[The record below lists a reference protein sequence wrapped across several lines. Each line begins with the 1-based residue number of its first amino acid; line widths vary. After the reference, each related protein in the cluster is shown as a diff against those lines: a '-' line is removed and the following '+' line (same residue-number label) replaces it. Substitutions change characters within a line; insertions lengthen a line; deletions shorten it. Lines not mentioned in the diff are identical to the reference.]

1 LKSGGVAL
9 FLAQRVEQAFRIEM
23 CGPRAD
29 THQTSGARDL
39 DAVAKANAGLLSTDG
54 SRQRMALA
62 LPVVRRER
70 NVGSSRRGFCSRGE
84 ERLYRCLDKLLEHK
98 TALFDYLRQRWQDLF
113 GADTAYLL
121 AHYFVFERSGRAVH
135 DEYVRFGWWISP
147 QFFKSRSLVFGSPIL
162 AFPRLGFSWHSD
174 MIVHI
179 TSIAVPVF
187 TSYLGHKNFSLC
199 KKQADSQI

>member
-1 LKSGGVAL
+1 MDPGSEWRLHCQWFEENAMSDLLGEDFAL
-9 FLAQRVEQAFRIEM
+9 VE
-23 CGPRAD
+23 
-29 THQTSGARDL
+29 
-39 DAVAKANAGLLSTDG
+39 KNA
-54 SRQRMALA
+54 
-62 LPVVRRER
+62 
-70 NVGSSRRGFCSRGE
+70 
-84 ERLYRCLDKLLEHK
+84 LYRCLDKLLEHK